1 MKSQRASLV
10 AALAASMALSACEQP
25 TATAPAAVAVNVG
38 GEAIS
43 AFELERAVARLRP
56 MTAAES
62 AQARGKVLE
71 ALIDQHLVS
80 DAARQA
86 KLDQVP
92 EVALAMQQAQRQ
104 VLVEAYMERLF
115 RDLPPP
121 SDGEIR
127 DYYNRHPELFAQ
139 RKVYRVKEL
148 ELQLAPERVTEV
160 EAQLK
165 KSRNLSE
172 FTDWLGAQGIDVK
185 SGEAVRPAEKIPS
198 AMLAQL
204 VGMKDGQV
212 AAVPTD
218 GNRISVLQLLGSQAQ
233 PVSLEQ
239 AREAIE
245 RLIQGGKRNI
255 LLEAE
260 VRRLRG
266 SAKIEY
272 ASGFAPAPEAAKSPA
287 QARRP

>member
-1 MKSQRASLV
+1 MKSQCASLV
-10 AALAASMALSACEQP
+10 AAVAASVVLAACEQP
-25 TATAPAAVAVNVG
+25 TAPPQAAIAARVG
-38 GEAIS
+38 GEAVS
-43 AFELERAVARLRP
+43 AFELERAVARLGTMSP
-56 MTAAES
+56 AES
-62 AQARGKVLE
+62 SQARGKVLE

-80 DAARQA
+80 NAARQA

-127 DYYNRHPELFAQ
+127 DYYDRHPELFAQ

-148 ELQLAPERVTEV
+148 ELQLAPERVAEV

-185 SGEAVRPAEKIPS
+185 SGEAVRPAEKIL
-198 AMLAQL
+198 ATMLAQL
-204 VGMKDGQV
+204 VHMKDGEV
-212 AAVPTD
+212 VAVPTD

-239 AREAIE
+239 AREAIK
-245 RLIQGGKRNI
+245 RLIQAGKRNI

-272 ASGFAPAPEAAKSPA
+272 ASGFAPAPEAAKPSA
-287 QARRP
+287 QPRRP